1 MMTAGKFVRR
11 RWWFPIQTGYNPHP
25 WWKLEHLQRYHRI
38 LMPICQRRYPVGA
51 DIAPPTDIEALARWM
66 SRWGLLSSRLPPAT
80 ARHTLEALA
89 STPVEIVKV
98 DGIPPARSSELLR
111 LPAEW
116 EPTEAV
122 VITWPVLYPGLW
134 DFYCDLVAAIAP
146 VARIDALIPHA
157 IYAPAVVAYLGE
169 GWEANRQVRFLVTA
183 SDDIWVR
190 DYGPLTC
197 FDRGGQRVM
206 VDAIFDPPPAMPFA
220 NDDAFPVRYAAHE
233 GLSCRH
239 LALHLEGGNLW
250 SDGRGTI
257 LTTDGIFDRNVHLPR
272 GDVCQQ
278 LLEGLGAETL
288 IVVPPLQMED
298 TGHVDVFVKLATP
311 DTVLVTAPRSII
323 NRRRLTEVADVLGAS
338 RNAVGHSYRVVEL
351 PSVPHYRNWGIVRVW
366 PNYTNAL
373 TVNGRVLVPTYRDPD
388 RDAAAL
394 AVYRKVMPDHDIIG
408 IDSHIAANAGGTVH
422 CLTMQIP
429 AQPRD

>member
-1 MMTAGKFVRR
+1 VTGSGTSGPRR
-11 RWWFPIQTGYNPHP
+11 RWFPIQAGYNPHP
-25 WWKLEHLQRYHRI
+25 WWKFDHLQRHHRI
-38 LMPICQRRYPVGA
+38 LMPVCQCLYPVGA
-51 DIAPPTDIEALARWM
+51 DVVPPLDIPALARWM
-66 SRWGLLSSRLPPAT
+66 DRWGLLASHLSPST
-80 ARHTLEALA
+80 VQHQLEALA
-89 STPVEIVKV
+89 SCQVDIVSAG
-98 DGIPPARSSELLR
+98 GIPASAPSEGLR

-134 DFYCDLVAAIAP
+134 DFYCDLVAAIEP
-146 VARIDALIPHA
+146 VARVDVLIPHA
-157 IYAPAVVAYLGE
+157 IYARAVLAYLGE
-169 GWEANRQVRFLVTA
+169 EWHAHRQVRFLVTA

-197 FDRGGQRVM
+197 LDRSGRRVV

-233 GLSCRH
+233 GLACRH

-257 LTTDGIFDRNVHLPR
+257 ITTEGLFARNVSLPR
-272 GDVCQQ
+272 DYVRQQ
-278 LLEGLGAETL
+278 LLEELGAQTL
-288 IVVPPLQMED
+288 IVVPPLRMED

-311 DTVLVTAPRSII
+311 DTVLVTEPRSVI
-323 NRRRLTEVADVLGAS
+323 NRRRLTEVAGMFHAS
-338 RNAVGHSYRVVEL
+338 CNAVGDSYRVVAL
-351 PSVPHYRNWGIVRVW
+351 PSVPQYRNWGIVRVS

-373 TVNGRVLVPTYRDPD
+373 TVNGRVLVPTYRDPG

-394 AVYRKVMPDHDIIG
+394 AVYREVMPDHDIIG
-408 IDSHIAANAGGTVH
+408 IDSRIAANAGGTVH

-429 AQPRD
+429 AESHS